1 MFRPSPMLQVD
12 VLLLQKDQAA
22 VTRAMAEA
30 RILHLR
36 SLRILPPRPRA
47 GAVAA
52 RQRAGKLR
60 AFDAR
65 LQQVMAELG
74 VEAAVTEVIPVDEL
88 VPWER
93 WLDHLAIRVARS
105 EQRRRELVRLQ
116 ERLDDFDHLM
126 KTLAGVRG
134 RAEELPS
141 LHFTHLSLGRL
152 PETELERLQDP
163 ASRMAIFTLH
173 RLGGEVLTAVLG
185 NRRERERIE
194 ARLTEAHFRPLE
206 LSPAL
211 AGSFQQLGGRIGRL
225 CIRLRQRLAAQ
236 EARMSGL
243 RAEHGELLRRRLHSV
258 RAESMLLEA
267 QAGFDYA
274 ERVVLL
280 GGWLP
285 RRRFDDLQ
293 ALLQQAT
300 GGRFILRQAVARGE
314 ETPVQFANPAAVR
327 PFQKILSIYG
337 TPTFGEIEPTPLLA
351 GGFVVMFGLM
361 FGDLGQGLLLAVAGW
376 LIRWR
381 TRFHSEGTIIMEV
394 GFSAALFGLLFGS
407 IFGREDL
414 LPPLWFSPMH
424 NIPLL
429 MGTALAFGITLLI
442 AGLIL
447 RIVNGLRLEKGA
459 AVLTDRFGV
468 AGLVFYAGAV
478 VTALLVWRQMAPA
491 AMLFWLLLPLAA
503 VFCHPFV
510 SGGEAGGD
518 RHRSMLLAE
527 GTIEVLE
534 TVLGFMANTFS
545 FLRIAA
551 FGLAHVGL
559 FMAVYAM
566 ARGVEGWPLGA
577 LWVAL
582 VHVAGNV
589 VMVVLEGLVVSVQ
602 AVRLQFYE
610 FFSKFFRGGGVPY
623 RPLTLQVVTE
633 RRA

>member
-1 MFRPSPMLQVD
+1 MFRPAPMLQVD

-30 RILHLR
+30 RLLHLR
-36 SLRILPPRPRA
+36 PLRTLPPRARSRA
-47 GAVAA
+47 VDA
-52 RQRAGKLR
+52 RQRAGELR
-60 AFDAR
+60 AFAAR
-65 LQQVMAELG
+65 LQQVMADLG
-74 VEAAVTEVIPVDEL
+74 VDTAGSDVIPVVEL
-88 VPWER
+88 ASWER
-93 WLDHLAIRVARS
+93 WLAQLATRVARN

-116 ERLDDFDHLM
+116 ERLGDFEHLVEA
-126 KTLAGVRG
+126 LAGVRG
-134 RAEELPS
+134 RAEELRS

-152 PETELERLQDP
+152 PETELERLQDT
-163 ASRMAIFTLH
+163 ASRMAVFTLH
-173 RLGGEVLTAVLG
+173 RLDGEVLTAVLG
-185 NRRERERIE
+185 VRRERARIE
-194 ARLTEAHFRPLE
+194 ERLAEAHFRPLE
-206 LSPAL
+206 LSSAF
-211 AGSFQQLGGRIGRL
+211 AGSFQQLRERIGRL
-225 CIRLRQRLAAQ
+225 RIRLRQRLAAQ
-236 EARMSGL
+236 EARRSGL

-258 RAESMLLEA
+258 RAESLLLEA

-293 ALLQQAT
+293 ALLQQTT
-300 GGRFILRQAVARGE
+300 GGRFILRQTVARGE
-314 ETPVQFANPAAVR
+314 ETPVQLANPAVVR

-337 TPTFGEIEPTPLLA
+337 TPAFDEIEPTPLLA
-351 GGFVVMFGLM
+351 GGFVLMFGLM
-361 FGDLGQGLLLAVAGW
+361 FGDLGQGLLLAIAGW
-376 LIRWR
+376 LIRRR
-381 TRFHSEGTIIMEV
+381 TRFREEGTIIVEV

-429 MGTALAFGITLLI
+429 MGTALAFGIALI
-442 AGLIL
+442 LASLVL

-459 AVLTDRFGV
+459 AVLTDRYGV

-478 VTALLVWRQMAPA
+478 VTALLIWRQLAPA
-491 AMLFWLLLPLAA
+491 AMLFWLLVPLAA

-510 SGGEAGGD
+510 SGDEAGAD

-566 ARGVEGWPLGA
+566 ARGVEDWPLGA
-577 LWVAL
+577 LWVAA

>member
-1 MFRPSPMLQVD
+1 MFRPAPMLQVD

-36 SLRILPPRPRA
+36 PLRTLPPRSGS

-52 RQRAGKLR
+52 RQRAGELR
-60 AFDAR
+60 AFDTR
-65 LQQVMAELG
+65 LQRLMAELG
-74 VEAAVTEVIPVDEL
+74 VEAAVTDVIPVDEL
-88 VPWER
+88 APWER
-93 WLDHLAIRVARS
+93 WLDQLASRVARS
-105 EQRRRELVRLQ
+105 EQRRHELVRLQ
-116 ERLDDFDHLM
+116 ERLDDFEHLM
-126 KTLAGVRG
+126 AALAGVNG
-134 RAEELPS
+134 RAEELRS

-163 ASRMAIFTLH
+163 ASRMAVFTLH
-173 RLGGEVLTAVLG
+173 RLDGEVLTAVLG
-185 NRRERERIE
+185 VRRERARIE
-194 ARLTEAHFRPLE
+194 ERLTEAHFRPLK

-211 AGSFQQLGGRIGRL
+211 AGSFLQLQERIGRL
-225 CIRLRQRLAAQ
+225 RSRLSQRLIAQ

-243 RAEHGELLRRRLHSV
+243 RAEHGELLCRRLHSV
-258 RAESMLLEA
+258 RAESLLLEA

-274 ERVVLL
+274 ERAVLL

-285 RRRFDDLQ
+285 RRRFDGLQ
-293 ALLQQAT
+293 ALLQQTT
-300 GGRFILRQAVARGE
+300 GGRFILHQTAARGE
-314 ETPVQFANPAAVR
+314 ETPVQFVNPAVVR

-337 TPTFGEIEPTPLLA
+337 TPAFGEIEPTPLLA
-351 GGFVVMFGLM
+351 GGFVLMFGLM
-361 FGDLGQGLLLAVAGW
+361 FGDLGQGLLLAAAGW
-376 LIRWR
+376 LIRRR
-381 TRFHSEGTIIMEV
+381 TRFREEGTIIVEV

-407 IFGREDL
+407 IFGREDI

-429 MGTALAFGITLLI
+429 MGTALAFGIALI
-442 AGLIL
+442 FAGLIL
-447 RIVNGLRLEKGA
+447 RIVNGLRLEKTA
-459 AVLTDRFGV
+459 AVLTDRYGV
-468 AGLVFYAGAV
+468 AGLVFYAGAL
-478 VTALLVWRQMAPA
+478 VTALLVWQQLAPA
-491 AMLFWLLLPLAA
+491 ATFFWLLLPLAA

-510 SGGEAGGD
+510 TGEEAGEN

-527 GTIEVLE
+527 GAIEVLE
-534 TVLGFMANTFS
+534 TILGFLANTFS

-566 ARGVEGWPLGA
+566 GRGVEDWPLGA
-577 LWVAL
+577 LWVAV

-589 VMVVLEGLVVSVQ
+589 VMMVLEGLVVSVQ

-623 RPLTLQVVTE
+623 RPLTLQTVTE